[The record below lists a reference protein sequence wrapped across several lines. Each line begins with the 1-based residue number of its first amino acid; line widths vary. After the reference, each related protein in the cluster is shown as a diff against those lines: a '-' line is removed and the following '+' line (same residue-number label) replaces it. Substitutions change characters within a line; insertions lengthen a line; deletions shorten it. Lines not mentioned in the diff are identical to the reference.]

1 MNSSFDFVISM
12 LFGVLIG
19 CLIVLFSGD
28 TELSKGDNL
37 VGEIVGK
44 NKTDGIHYLTVR
56 TFDKEECIYKVPIKK
71 EGYNQLKIGEEFM
84 IKENLEEVSFS
95 KKNNSKEIPIDES
108 SKNLTQ
114 DSPTNESQDL
124 VIGEVIDK
132 VTEGSSHFLIVKK
145 NTQENYKVSVSQN
158 KYDQKNVGTLTSFSE
173 SLAELIQQK
182 P

>member
-37 VGEIVGK
+37 VVEIVGK

-56 TFDKEECIYKVPIKK
+56 AFDKEECVYKIPIKK
-71 EGYNQLKIGEEFM
+71 ERYNISKIGEEFV
-84 IKENLEEVSFS
+84 IKENLEEISIA
-95 KKNNSKEIPIDES
+95 KNNDNKETNIDE
-108 SKNLTQ
+108 NLTR
-114 DSPTNESQDL
+114 DYPTNESQNL

-145 NTQENYKVSVSQN
+145 NTRENYKVSVSQN
-158 KYDQKNVGTLTSFSE
+158 KYDKKNIGTLTSFSE
-173 SLAELIQQK
+173 ISAEFLQQK